1 MKRWG
6 TRILLIGVLF
16 WLSYT
21 MSLKQRETPQAGPGP
36 GSVELS
42 DGTCTFC
49 LNYTAFQTE
58 LPQLQSYRCRRG
70 STGAEM
76 IRWSRPAFLKKV
88 FVAGTVVVVGMVVV
102 VVGAGLGSRGVGLL
116 WTVYVK
122 PRQNLQASPG
132 PGPSP
137 GPGSVELSDG
147 TYTFRLNYTAFQ
159 AEFPQLQSYRCRERI
174 PGDGVCSGPPGQ
186 PLLLLAVKSHPASTA
201 RRATARH
208 TWARPRLLEGYRV
221 RPVFLVGVSPDP
233 RHMVLLEEESQ
244 EFGDVVL
251 WDFAESHHN
260 LSLKELCFL
269 RWVGARC
276 GQADFIFKG
285 DDDEFVNPPALVTYV
300 GQTPNASQVIHGN
313 IQRHSVVMRAGKY
326 RVSSTLF
333 PQGKYPFFPSGGGF
347 LMPRASILALAAATE
362 RIPVFPLDDV
372 YFGFLVL
379 AARLRYRH
387 DDRFR
392 VFGTKDE
399 LCLYAEALMVHGL
412 SLDRVEEVWRGLYE
426 EQRCNGTGPLPS

>member
-21 MSLKQRETPQAGPGP
+21 MSLKQRETPQASSGP

-122 PRQNLQASPG
+122 PRQNLQASPSPG
-132 PGPSP
+132 PGPGP

-208 TWARPRLLEGYRV
+208 TWARPRLLQGYRV

-300 GQTPNASQVIHGN
+300 GQTPNASQVIHGQ
-313 IQRHSVVMRAGKY
+313 IPLLPLR
-326 RVSSTLF
+326 
-333 PQGKYPFFPSGGGF
+333 GGF

-379 AARLRYRH
+379 AAGLRYRH

-392 VFGTKDE
+392 VFGMKDE

-426 EQRCNGTGPLPS
+426 EQRCNGTGPLPLRGSNSHPAPGRGMGLGACPL

>member
-1 MKRWG
+1 M
-6 TRILLIGVLF
+6 
-16 WLSYT
+16 
-21 MSLKQRETPQAGPGP
+21 
-36 GSVELS
+36 
-42 DGTCTFC
+42 
-49 LNYTAFQTE
+49 
-58 LPQLQSYRCRRG
+58 
-70 STGAEM
+70 
-76 IRWSRPAFLKKV
+76 
-88 FVAGTVVVVGMVVV
+88 VVVGMVVV
-102 VVGAGLGSRGVGLL
+102 VVGAGIGSRGVGLL
-116 WTVYVK
+116 WTVYFK
-122 PRQNLQASPG
+122 PRQNLQASPSPSPG
-132 PGPSP
+132 PGP
-137 GPGSVELSDG
+137 GPGSVELNDG
-147 TYTFRLNYTAFQ
+147 TYTFRLNYAAFQ

-201 RRATARH
+201 RRASARH

-347 LMPRASILALAAATE
+347 LMPRASIPALAAATE

-379 AARLRYRH
+379 AAGLRYRH

>member
-1 MKRWG
+1 
-6 TRILLIGVLF
+6 
-16 WLSYT
+16 
-21 MSLKQRETPQAGPGP
+21 
-36 GSVELS
+36 
-42 DGTCTFC
+42 
-49 LNYTAFQTE
+49 
-58 LPQLQSYRCRRG
+58 
-70 STGAEM
+70 
-76 IRWSRPAFLKKV
+76 
-88 FVAGTVVVVGMVVV
+88 
-102 VVGAGLGSRGVGLL
+102 
-116 WTVYVK
+116 
-122 PRQNLQASPG
+122 
-132 PGPSP
+132 
-137 GPGSVELSDG
+137 
-147 TYTFRLNYTAFQ
+147 
-159 AEFPQLQSYRCRERI
+159 
-174 PGDGVCSGPPGQ
+174 
-186 PLLLLAVKSHPASTA
+186 
-201 RRATARH
+201 
-208 TWARPRLLEGYRV
+208 
-221 RPVFLVGVSPDP
+221 
-233 RHMVLLEEESQ
+233 MVLLEEESQ

-269 RWVGARC
+269 HWVGARC

-326 RVSSTLF
+326 HVSSTLF

-347 LMPRASILALAAATE
+347 LMPRASIPALAAATE

-379 AARLRYRH
+379 AAGLRYRH

-426 EQRCNGTGPLPS
+426 EQRCNGMGPLPS